1 MTELFSPIN
10 YYSARS
16 LMRLFDQCY
25 KMGIRDAI
33 KVGDEAI
40 LGEFCDKM
48 YAPEKFGR
56 VIYDYTYSWKE
67 WKFRLTQILYEG
79 DSQTMMPR
87 RGLKFFDC
95 VTKYSGYLACVF
107 PVAMDFYLWGIKEY
121 CKYPN
126 PSNLVKF
133 EEKGFQLWGQK
144 IKKVA
149 MEDFVRKVTEFCYD
163 REKID
168 LVAIEAEASMK
179 ADRKAEG
186 KAGRKPKGY
195 KYVTM
200 PKGLRSYGI
209 FNEEI
214 WRHTRKK
221 EYKTRGK

>member
-1 MTELFSPIN
+1 
-10 YYSARS
+10 
-16 LMRLFDQCY
+16 MRLFDTCY
-25 KMGIRDAI
+25 KMGVRDAI
-33 KVGDEAI
+33 EVGDTPTC
-40 LGEFCDKM
+40 LEFCDRM
-48 YAPEKFGR
+48 YAPECFGR
-56 VIYDYTYSWKE
+56 VIYDYKYSWKE

-95 VTKYSGYLACVF
+95 VTKYSGYLACVL
-107 PVAMDFYLWGIKEY
+107 PVAMDFYLWGIRDY
-121 CKYPN
+121 IKYPN

-133 EEKGFQLWGQK
+133 EEKGFNLWGQK

-163 REKID
+163 REKLD
-168 LVAIEAEASMK
+168 ALCIEQK
-179 ADRKAEG
+179 GNG
-186 KAGRKPKGY
+186 KAGRKPKDY
-195 KYVTM
+195 KYVTL
-200 PKGLRSYGI
+200 PKGLKSYAI